1 MLRPYGT
8 RFLPLLLGF
17 TLLALV
23 MPAHARAIVI
33 AGKKKVQSKEKSV
46 SGNANILGR
55 NLATIDPDTKV
66 GLNLVYAMQYDEAIA
81 AFQAAVDRY
90 PNDPFAINHLMQA
103 VLLKELFRLNALD
116 TTLYAD
122 NGFLTGKALPAD
134 PQVRARLMKMADTA
148 QGLCDQRLKT
158 NPNDVEALYARGVT
172 RGLRLTYIA
181 LVEKSFFSALKNAI
195 ASRNDHERVLELDP
209 SYTDAKLVVGVHN
222 YIVGSMPLAARMM
235 AGIIGVHGD
244 KKKGIA
250 LLQEVGES
258 HAETS
263 ADARAALALFLRRE
277 ARYDDGLK
285 VMQTLTAQFP
295 RNFIFAL
302 EQANLLKDAG
312 HGKAAIQQYQSV
324 VARAQA
330 SEFPAAH
337 IERAYYGLAEALKGQ
352 HLPTEALDAYNACLE
367 QKGAT
372 PDLRL
377 RALLGAGQ
385 MLDALDRRETALKQY
400 HEVVVLE
407 PDSEQAAQA
416 RGYIKQAFRYPT

>member
-1 MLRPYGT
+1 MLRPYGN

-17 TLLALV
+17 TLLAL
-23 MPAHARAIVI
+23 PGTLGARSGGDSA
-33 AGKKKVQSKEKSV
+33 KKKVKSQEKSV
-46 SGNANILGR
+46 AQKGNVLGR
-55 NLATIDPDTKV
+55 NLAALDENTKA
-66 GLNLVYAMQYDEAIA
+66 GLSFLYAMHYDDAIA
-81 AFQAAVDRY
+81 SFQKTVEHY
-90 PNDPFAINHLMQA
+90 PSDPFAINHLMQA

-122 NGFLTGKALPAD
+122 NGFLTGKPLPGD
-134 PQVRARLMKMADTA
+134 PKVKEQLMELAERSLD
-148 QGLCDQRLKT
+148 LCEKRLKA
-158 NPNDVEALYARGVT
+158 NPDDVEALYARGVT

-181 LVEKSFFSALKNAI
+181 LVEKSFFSALRNAI

-222 YIVGSMPLAARMM
+222 FIVGSMPLAARIM
-235 AGIIGVHGD
+235 AGVVGIHGD

-250 LLQEVGES
+250 LLYEVADS
-258 HAETS
+258 HAESS

-277 ARYDDGLK
+277 AKYDEALK

-312 HGKAAIQQYQSV
+312 KGNESIQQYESV
-324 VARAQA
+324 IDRTKAK
-330 SEFPAAH
+330 EFPAFH
-337 IERAYYGLAEALKGQ
+337 IDRAYYGLAEALKGQ
-352 HLPTEALDAYNACLE
+352 HHAGEALEAYNQCLQLKE
-367 QKGAT
+367 SA

-385 MLDALDRRETALKQY
+385 MLDALDRRETALQQY
-400 HEVVVLE
+400 RQIVVLE

-416 RGYIKQAFRYPT
+416 RGYIKQPFKYPS